1 MERDPALRRFER
13 DALVVWGGLTA
24 GTALVTWGRADMA
37 LGVAAGG
44 ALMAVSYLGIK
55 SGAGV
60 LAARDRPSSRQRFL
74 VVVVALKFLGRYALL
89 ALGAYVMLTRLR
101 VHPIGLLVG
110 ASVPLAAA
118 AIEAVRLARGRTR
131 SPKPE

>member
-1 MERDPALRRFER
+1 MEPDPALRRFER
-13 DALVVWGGLTA
+13 EALIVWGALTA
-24 GTALVTWGRADMA
+24 GTILVTWGRADMS
-37 LGVAAGG
+37 LGVAGGG

-55 SGAGV
+55 SGARV
-60 LAARDRPSSRQRFL
+60 LAARDQPSSRRRITI
-74 VVVVALKFLGRYALL
+74 VVAALKFLGRYALL
-89 ALGAYVMLTRLR
+89 ALGAYGMLTRLR

-131 SPKPE
+131 SPKPK